1 MNVDSRKFDEYLENT
16 LPPNFALNRGKAL
29 VNIQCSSPQSN
40 ISNVD
45 DFKKHVDFAT
55 QQVIP

>member
-16 LPPNFALNRGKAL
+16 LPPNFSLNRGKAL
-29 VNIQCSSPQSN
+29 VNIQGSSPQSN
-40 ISNVD
+40 ASSLD

-55 QQVIP
+55 QQVTP